1 MQGLRS
7 LYAGY
12 HTKISGLQIT
22 GANYRKNIMVKG
34 KQTKQSFG
42 QSIRNYREGR
52 KLSIRELAHETG
64 YPADLLEK
72 VEKDLATPPVAL
84 VLQLS
89 RSLKVDVEKLD
100 PNESKKASSRVKSQK
115 KRAGSYAY
123 TQLTKSGSDKHL
135 GAYLVTIEP
144 ETAHEG
150 VEYHHEGEE
159 FIYVLKGRLSIS
171 VGKNTSLLQPGDYIH
186 FNSALHHALS
196 NPSSEK
202 TELLVVLYIP

>member
-1 MQGLRS
+1 M
-7 LYAGY
+7 AKAKN
-12 HTKISGLQIT
+12 TK
-22 GANYRKNIMVKG
+22 R
-34 KQTKQSFG
+34 SFG
-42 QSIRNYREGR
+42 QSIKTYREGR
-52 KLSIRELAHETG
+52 KLSIKELAHETG

-72 VEKDLATPPVAL
+72 VEKDETSPPVAL

-89 RSLKVDVEKLD
+89 RALKVDVEKLD
-100 PNESKKASSRVKSQK
+100 PDDSKKATSRVKSQK

-135 GAYLVTIEP
+135 GAYLVSIEP
-144 ETAHEG
+144 NTVHEG

-159 FIYVLKGRLSIS
+159 FIYVSKGKLSIS
-171 VGKNTSLLQPGDYIH
+171 VGKNTTLLGQGDCIH

-202 TELLVVLYIP
+202 AELIVVLYIP

>member
-1 MQGLRS
+1 M
-7 LYAGY
+7 
-12 HTKISGLQIT
+12 I
-22 GANYRKNIMVKG
+22 KG
-34 KQTKQSFG
+34 KKTKQSFG
-42 QSIRNYREGR
+42 QNIRNYRESKG
-52 KLSIRELAHETG
+52 LSVRELAHETG

-72 VEKDLATPPVAL
+72 VEKDEMTPPVAL
-84 VLQLS
+84 VLQLG

-100 PNESKKASSRVKSQK
+100 PSESKKASSRVKSLK

-123 TQLTKSGSDKHL
+123 TQLTRSGSDKHL

-144 ETAHEG
+144 KTAHEG

-171 VGKNTSLLQPGDYIH
+171 VGRNTSLLEPGESIH

-196 NPSSEK
+196 NPSSKK

>member
-1 MQGLRS
+1 M
-7 LYAGY
+7 
-12 HTKISGLQIT
+12 KPMP
-22 GANYRKNIMVKG
+22 KVKEH
-34 KQTKQSFG
+34 KKSFG
-42 QSIRNYREGR
+42 QSIKVYRESR
-52 KLSIRELAHETG
+52 KLSIKDLAHETG

-72 VEKDLATPPVAL
+72 VEKDEATAPVAL

-89 RSLKVDVEKLD
+89 RTLKVDVAQLNGDE
-100 PNESKKASSRVKSQK
+100 NKKASSRVKSQK

-123 TQLTKSGSDKHL
+123 TQLTKSGADKHL

-144 ETAHEG
+144 NTAHEG

-159 FIYVLKGRLSIS
+159 FVYVLKGKLSIS
-171 VGKNTSLLQPGDYIH
+171 VGKNTSLLSPGECIH

-196 NPSSEK
+196 NPSSDK